1 MLHIEEEK
9 AINKTETRTYSCFV
23 LGKKWTFDLA
33 AMVLTPLTHMCF
45 LRQFDKFRF
54 EPEI

>member
-33 AMVLTPLTHMCF
+33 AMVLTLLTHMYF